1 MKKIQIFIDDANGR
15 RVVSAYE
22 EKLPNGMYKIHY
34 KSGKS
39 YTLCKSELKEEKR
52 KAKEIMGVTSSED
65 VEDVALILDSFKV
78 INAKGESIEM
88 NPIPQSAQ
96 SAKMDN
102 VNKKAKDD
110 TSEIEEK
117 LIRPNVIGESQMKTI
132 DSDGSFIPSDLDE
145 ITAEQKKRLV
155 RGEKILAIDNY
166 FKNIDYHFQRGRGI
180 TVYNTDEYLFDL
192 FVRKLEKS
200 TKRPFKITISDII
213 DSGSLPSINI
223 DEFDS
228 CIIFQNRNIDEFS
241 KIIDE
246 FINSLVF
253 PFHYHH
259 KPIFLLSAIDKTEY
273 SNTIQSS
280 LLHINY
286 NKIVNLLL
294 IEQLDSIVCNDN
306 YLFTSPDLLNQE
318 IDSHL
323 FTPIEQIMS
332 DALID
337 NNITFKPQVR
347 IGRFLVDFVAEIR
360 NTKIII
366 ECDGRDFHNPFHDA
380 ERDKEL
386 KLQGYHILHFTGSE
400 IYNNIES
407 CIEKI
412 QNAALGNTDQN
423 YVIDENL
430 DTSQKKALNHLTG
443 PIRVL
448 APAGSGKTKT
458 LINRIVNLINNG
470 IDPNKILALA
480 FNKKAAEEMKRRLKI
495 KGVPISNRLNEDGV
509 KVRTFHSFGYEIIR
523 DHLHWQF
530 PGAHLERSRTRQLL
544 KDSID
549 RYYQMP
555 HILGKD
561 PLDVFLDALRKTKME
576 LPHIDEV
583 TVEDNGNVVP
593 FGNIFNRYL
602 ELQTQHNFFNFD
614 DMIYLAL
621 RAIIDDNVLRKNLQN
636 QFEYILVDEF
646 QDLNKAQILLMQ
658 ILALPQN
665 NLFIV
670 GDDDQMIYGWRGA
683 EITHILNFNKRYAE
697 SEDCTLSTNYRSNK
711 RIVNHSKWLIDHN
724 SERVE
729 KDIHPLQNKPTGLFE
744 IKLSQSLW
752 HQTVE
757 IKDWILTNK
766 QDHNADWKDFAV
778 LFRYNTFQFIIA
790 MILDSAQIPH
800 TPVDGRRLF
809 NTNVGK
815 DIYRYMRLILFP
827 NECTIDDFSKI
838 LKRPNRSLSNQLINQ
853 ITSWQSFINSPNIAG
868 LQQWQINKLRNVVQK
883 IQIIRQQIHEQIK
896 TSQQLVSII
905 SNEFGLNEFY
915 QDQSRQNID
924 LDDAGDD
931 VLLEVIIAVA
941 KNKPNI
947 EDFFTHVS
955 NSVSDQD
962 RQDDRED
969 ESREDVVI
977 LSTIHKTKGNE
988 YSNVAYFNLDANE
1001 KITEQSDLEEERRVT
1016 YVGVTRAIKNIL
1028 ITAPKK
1034 GYSVFLKELAFNP
1047 DFANLNEVKLNNQLS
1062 HNRRDEGIIQSK
1074 IDTLENRINEIINK
1088 FPELKGDTYNIPNG
1102 FLKNAKTWLRQK
1114 FINRASN
1121 KIDNLENRKSNL
1133 IENKLL
1139 PIQDIIEKINIE
1151 KLHRSILIDA

>member
-1 MKKIQIFIDDANGR
+1 MIIDE
-15 RVVSAYE
+15 Y
-22 EKLPNGMYKIHY
+22 L
-34 KSGKS
+34 
-39 YTLCKSELKEEKR
+39 
-52 KAKEIMGVTSSED
+52 
-65 VEDVALILDSFKV
+65 
-78 INAKGESIEM
+78 
-88 NPIPQSAQ
+88 
-96 SAKMDN
+96 
-102 VNKKAKDD
+102 
-110 TSEIEEK
+110 
-117 LIRPNVIGESQMKTI
+117 
-132 DSDGSFIPSDLDE
+132 
-145 ITAEQKKRLV
+145 
-155 RGEKILAIDNY
+155 
-166 FKNIDYHFQRGRGI
+166 KNIDYYFPRGRGI
-180 TVYNTDEYLFDL
+180 SVYNADEDLFDSISREL
-192 FVRKLEKS
+192 DNS
-200 TKRPFKITISDII
+200 TKHPLKIKISDVV
-213 DSGSLPSINI
+213 DSGSLPLINFG
-223 DEFDS
+223 EYDS
-228 CIIFQNRNIDEFS
+228 CILFQNKDISEFS

-253 PFHYHH
+253 PFYYHK
-259 KPIFLLSAIDKTEY
+259 KPLFLISAIDKTEY
-273 SNTIQSS
+273 SNSLQSG
-280 LLHINY
+280 LLHTDY

-294 IEQLDSIVCNDN
+294 IEQLDSIVQNTT
-306 YLFTSPDLLNQE
+306 YLFTSPDLLEQE
-318 IDSHL
+318 IDSNL
-323 FTPIEQIMS
+323 FTPIEQIMN

-337 NNITFKPQVR
+337 KDITFDPQVK
-347 IGRFLVDFVAEIR
+347 IGRFLVDFVAEIGSI
-360 NTKIII
+360 KIII
-366 ECDGRDFHNPFHDA
+366 ECDGRDFHNPFHDT

-386 KLQGYHILHFTGSE
+386 KLQGYRIIHFTGSE

-407 CIEKI
+407 CVEKI
-412 QNAALGNTDQN
+412 QNSVAGNTDQN
-423 YVIDENL
+423 YVIDDNL
-430 DTSQKKALNHLTG
+430 DSSQKKALNHLTG

-480 FNKKAAEEMKRRLKI
+480 FNKKAKEEMEQ
-495 KGVPISNRLNEDGV
+495 RLNNKQVITSNKLGEDGV
-509 KVRTFHSFGYEIIR
+509 KVRTFHSFGNEIVR

-530 PGAHLERSRTRQLL
+530 PGERLAKSRTRQIL

-549 RYYQMP
+549 PFYQIP
-555 HILGKD
+555 FKRNRD
-561 PLDVFLDALRKTKME
+561 PLDVFLDTLRKTKME

-602 ELQTQHNFFNFD
+602 EMQTQHNFFNFD

-621 RAIIDDNVLRKNLQN
+621 RAIIDDNVLRKDLQN

-658 ILALPQN
+658 ILGLPQN

-683 EITHILNFNKRYAE
+683 EITHILEFNKRYAE
-697 SEDCTLSTNYRSNK
+697 AEDCTLSTNYRSNK
-711 RIVNHSKWLIDHN
+711 RIVNHSRWLIDHN

-729 KDIHPLQNKPTGLFE
+729 KDIHPLPNKPSGILD
-744 IKLSQSLW
+744 IKLSESLW
-752 HQTVE
+752 HQAVE
-757 IKDWILTNK
+757 IRDWIQNNN
-766 QDHNADWKDFAV
+766 QNENFEWKDFAV
-778 LFRYNTFQFIIA
+778 LYRYNTFQFIIA
-790 MILDSAQIPH
+790 MILDSAQIQH

-809 NTNVGK
+809 QTNVGK
-815 DIYRYMRLILFP
+815 DIFSYMRLILYP
-827 NECTIDDFSKI
+827 EECSSEDFARI
-838 LKRPNRSLSNQLINQ
+838 LKRPNRSLSNQIINQ
-853 ITSWQSFINSPNIAG
+853 ITSWRSFLNSPNING
-868 LQQWQINKLRNVVQK
+868 LQQWQINKLQNVVRK
-883 IQIIRQQIHEQIK
+883 VEIIRQRIPEQIES
-896 TSQQLVSII
+896 SQQLISII
-905 SNEFGLNEFY
+905 SNEFGLSEFY
-915 QDQSRQNID
+915 QDQTRQNID

-1047 DFANLNEVKLNNQLS
+1047 DFAGLTEVKLNNQLS

-1102 FLKNAKTWLRQK
+1102 FLKNAKTWLRQQ
-1114 FINRASN
+1114 FVNRASN
-1121 KIDNLENRKSNL
+1121 KIDNLENRKLNL
-1133 IENKLL
+1133 IDTKLL
-1139 PIQDIIEKINIE
+1139 PIQDMIEKIKIE
-1151 KLHRSILIDA
+1151 KSHREILNNE

>member
-1 MKKIQIFIDDANGR
+1 MIIDE
-15 RVVSAYE
+15 Y
-22 EKLPNGMYKIHY
+22 L
-34 KSGKS
+34 
-39 YTLCKSELKEEKR
+39 
-52 KAKEIMGVTSSED
+52 
-65 VEDVALILDSFKV
+65 
-78 INAKGESIEM
+78 
-88 NPIPQSAQ
+88 
-96 SAKMDN
+96 
-102 VNKKAKDD
+102 
-110 TSEIEEK
+110 
-117 LIRPNVIGESQMKTI
+117 
-132 DSDGSFIPSDLDE
+132 
-145 ITAEQKKRLV
+145 
-155 RGEKILAIDNY
+155 
-166 FKNIDYHFQRGRGI
+166 KNIDYYFPRGRGI
-180 TVYNTDEYLFDL
+180 SVYNADEDLFDSISREL
-192 FVRKLEKS
+192 DNS
-200 TKRPFKITISDII
+200 TKHPLKIKISDVV
-213 DSGSLPSINI
+213 DSGSLPLINFG
-223 DEFDS
+223 EYDS
-228 CIIFQNRNIDEFS
+228 CILFQNKDISEFS

-253 PFHYHH
+253 PFYYHK
-259 KPIFLLSAIDKTEY
+259 KPLFLISAIDKTEY
-273 SNTIQSS
+273 SNSLQSG
-280 LLHINY
+280 LLHTDY

-294 IEQLDSIVCNDN
+294 IEQLDSIVQNTT
-306 YLFTSPDLLNQE
+306 YLFTSPDLLEQE
-318 IDSHL
+318 IDSNL
-323 FTPIEQIMS
+323 FTPIEQIMN

-337 NNITFKPQVR
+337 KDITFDPQVK
-347 IGRFLVDFVAEIR
+347 IGRFLVDFVAEIGSI
-360 NTKIII
+360 KIII
-366 ECDGRDFHNPFHDA
+366 ECDGRDFHNPFHDT

-407 CIEKI
+407 CVEKI
-412 QNAALGNTDQN
+412 QNSVAGNTDQN
-423 YVIDENL
+423 YVIDDNL
-430 DTSQKKALNHLTG
+430 DSSQKKALNHLTG

-480 FNKKAAEEMKRRLKI
+480 FNKKAKDEMEQ
-495 KGVPISNRLNEDGV
+495 RLNDKQVTTSNKLSEDGV

-621 RAIIDDNVLRKNLQN
+621 RAIIDDNVLRNNLQN

-658 ILALPQN
+658 ILGLPQN

-683 EITHILNFNKRYAE
+683 EITHILEFNKRYAE
-697 SEDCTLSTNYRSNK
+697 AEDCTLSTNYRSNK
-711 RIVNHSKWLIDHN
+711 RIVNHSRWLIDHN

-729 KDIHPLQNKPTGLFE
+729 KDIHPLPNKPSGILD
-744 IKLSQSLW
+744 IKLSESLW
-752 HQTVE
+752 HQAVE
-757 IKDWILTNK
+757 IRDWIQNNN
-766 QDHNADWKDFAV
+766 QNENFEWKDFAV

-815 DIYRYMRLILFP
+815 DIYRYMRLILYP
-827 NECTIDDFSKI
+827 EECSSEDFARI
-838 LKRPNRSLSNQLINQ
+838 LKRPNRSLSNQIINQ
-853 ITSWQSFINSPNIAG
+853 ITSWRSFLNSPNING
-868 LQQWQINKLRNVVQK
+868 LQQWQINKLQNVVRK
-883 IQIIRQQIHEQIK
+883 VEIIRQRIPEQIES
-896 TSQQLVSII
+896 SQKLISMI
-905 SNEFGLNEFY
+905 SNEFGLKEFY
-915 QDQSRQNID
+915 QDQTRQNID

-941 KNKPNI
+941 RSKPNI
-947 EDFFTHVS
+947 EDLFTYVY
-955 NSVSDQD
+955 NSLFDEND
-962 RQDDRED
+962 KFNPDDEAQRD
-969 ESREDVVI
+969 EVV
-977 LSTIHKTKGNE
+977 LTTIHKTKGNE
-988 YSNVAYFNLDANE
+988 YSNVAYFNLESKDRM
-1001 KITEQSDLEEERRVT
+1001 TEQSDIEEERRVT

-1028 ITAPKK
+1028 ITAPKN
-1034 GYSVFLKELAFNP
+1034 GYSTFLNELAFNP
-1047 DFANLNEVKLNNQLS
+1047 DFAGLTEVKLNNQLS
-1062 HNRRDEGIIQSK
+1062 HNRRGEGITQSK
-1074 IDTLENRINEIINK
+1074 IDTIENRINELINK

-1102 FLKNAKTWLRQK
+1102 FLKNAKTWLRQQ
-1114 FINRASN
+1114 FVNRASN
-1121 KIDNLENRKSNL
+1121 KIDNLENRKLNL
-1133 IENKLL
+1133 IDTKLL
-1139 PIQDIIEKINIE
+1139 PIQDMIEKIKIE
-1151 KLHRSILIDA
+1151 KSHREILNNE

>member
-1 MKKIQIFIDDANGR
+1 MIIDK
-15 RVVSAYE
+15 Y
-22 EKLPNGMYKIHY
+22 L
-34 KSGKS
+34 
-39 YTLCKSELKEEKR
+39 
-52 KAKEIMGVTSSED
+52 
-65 VEDVALILDSFKV
+65 
-78 INAKGESIEM
+78 
-88 NPIPQSAQ
+88 
-96 SAKMDN
+96 
-102 VNKKAKDD
+102 
-110 TSEIEEK
+110 
-117 LIRPNVIGESQMKTI
+117 
-132 DSDGSFIPSDLDE
+132 
-145 ITAEQKKRLV
+145 
-155 RGEKILAIDNY
+155 
-166 FKNIDYHFQRGRGI
+166 KNIDYYFPRGRGVS
-180 TVYNTDEYLFDL
+180 VYNADENLFDSL
-192 FVRKLEKS
+192 SRELDNS
-200 TKRPFKITISDII
+200 TKHPLKIKTSDVV
-213 DSGSLPSINI
+213 DSGSLPSINFG
-223 DEFDS
+223 EYDS
-228 CIIFQNRNIDEFS
+228 FIIFQNKDISEFS

-253 PFHYHH
+253 PFYYHK
-259 KPIFLLSAIDKTEY
+259 KPLFLISAIDKTEY
-273 SNTIQSS
+273 SNSIQSG
-280 LLHINY
+280 LLHTDY

-294 IEQLDSIVCNDN
+294 IEQLDSIIQNTT

-323 FTPIEQIMS
+323 FTPIEQIMN

-337 NNITFKPQVR
+337 KDITFNSQVK
-347 IGRFLVDFVAEIR
+347 IGRFLVDFVAEIGSI
-360 NTKIII
+360 KIII
-366 ECDGRDFHNPFHDA
+366 ECDGRDFHNPFHDT

-407 CIEKI
+407 CVEKI
-412 QNAALGNTDQN
+412 QNSVAGNTDQN
-423 YVIDENL
+423 YVIDDNL
-430 DTSQKKALNHLTG
+430 DSSQKKALNHLTG

-480 FNKKAAEEMKRRLKI
+480 FNKKAKDEMEQ
-495 KGVPISNRLNEDGV
+495 RLNDKQVTTSNKLSEDGV

-621 RAIIDDNVLRKNLQN
+621 RAIIDDNVLRNNLQN

-658 ILALPQN
+658 ILGLPQN

-683 EITHILNFNKRYAE
+683 EITHILEFNKRYAE
-697 SEDCTLSTNYRSNK
+697 AEDCTLSTNYRSNK
-711 RIVNHSKWLIDHN
+711 RIVNHSRWLIDHN

-729 KDIHPLQNKPTGLFE
+729 KDIHPLPNKPSGILD
-744 IKLSQSLW
+744 IKLSESLW
-752 HQTVE
+752 HQAVE
-757 IKDWILTNK
+757 IRDWIQNNN
-766 QDHNADWKDFAV
+766 QNENFEWKDFAV

-815 DIYRYMRLILFP
+815 DIYRYMRLILYP
-827 NECTIDDFSKI
+827 EECSSEDFARI
-838 LKRPNRSLSNQLINQ
+838 LKRPNRSLSNQIINQ
-853 ITSWQSFINSPNIAG
+853 ITSWRSFLNSPNING
-868 LQQWQINKLRNVVQK
+868 LQQWQINKLQNVVRK
-883 IQIIRQQIHEQIK
+883 VEIIRQRIPEQIES
-896 TSQQLVSII
+896 SQKLISMI
-905 SNEFGLNEFY
+905 SNEFGLKEFY
-915 QDQSRQNID
+915 QDQTRQNID

-941 KNKPNI
+941 RSKPNI
-947 EDFFTHVS
+947 EDLFTYVY
-955 NSVSDQD
+955 NSLFDEND
-962 RQDDRED
+962 KFNPDDEAQRD
-969 ESREDVVI
+969 EVV
-977 LSTIHKTKGNE
+977 LTTIHKTKGNE
-988 YSNVAYFNLDANE
+988 YSNVAYFNLESKDRM
-1001 KITEQSDLEEERRVT
+1001 TEQSDIEEERRVT

-1028 ITAPKK
+1028 ITAPKN
-1034 GYSVFLKELAFNP
+1034 GYSTFLNELAFNP
-1047 DFANLNEVKLNNQLS
+1047 DFAGLTEVKLNNQLS

-1074 IDTLENRINEIINK
+1074 IDTLENRINELINK

-1102 FLKNAKTWLRQK
+1102 FLKNAKTWLRQQ
-1114 FINRASN
+1114 FVNRASN
-1121 KIDNLENRKSNL
+1121 KIDNLENRKLNL
-1133 IENKLL
+1133 IDTKLL
-1139 PIQDIIEKINIE
+1139 PIQDMIEKIKIE
-1151 KLHRSILIDA
+1151 KSHREILNNE

>member
-1 MKKIQIFIDDANGR
+1 MI
-15 RVVSAYE
+15 
-22 EKLPNGMYKIHY
+22 
-34 KSGKS
+34 
-39 YTLCKSELKEEKR
+39 
-52 KAKEIMGVTSSED
+52 
-65 VEDVALILDSFKV
+65 
-78 INAKGESIEM
+78 
-88 NPIPQSAQ
+88 
-96 SAKMDN
+96 
-102 VNKKAKDD
+102 
-110 TSEIEEK
+110 
-117 LIRPNVIGESQMKTI
+117 
-132 DSDGSFIPSDLDE
+132 
-145 ITAEQKKRLV
+145 
-155 RGEKILAIDNY
+155 IDNY
-166 FKNIDYHFQRGRGI
+166 FKNIDYYFPRGRGI
-180 TVYNTDEYLFDL
+180 AVYNTDENLFDSFL
-192 FVRKLEKS
+192 RKLENS
-200 TKRPFKITISDII
+200 TKRPFKITISDVT
-213 DSGSLPSINI
+213 DDGSLPSIDI

-228 CIIFQNRNIDEFS
+228 CIIFQNKSIDKLS

-253 PFHYHH
+253 PFYYHH
-259 KPIFLLSAIDKTEY
+259 KPIFLLSTIDKTEY
-273 SNTIQSS
+273 SNTIQSG
-280 LLHINY
+280 LLHTNY

-294 IEQLDSIVCNDN
+294 IEQLDSIVQNNN

-318 IDSHL
+318 IDSQL
-323 FTPIEQIMS
+323 YTPIEQIMN

-337 NNITFKPQVR
+337 KNITLEPQVR
-347 IGRFLVDFVAEIR
+347 IGRFLVDFLVEIG
-360 NTKIII
+360 NKEIIV
-366 ECDGRDFHNPFHDA
+366 ECDGRDFHNPFHDK

-386 KLQGYHILHFTGSE
+386 KLQGYHIIHFTGSE
-400 IYNNIES
+400 IYNNIEY
-407 CIEKI
+407 CVEKI
-412 QNAALGNTDQN
+412 QNIVTGNTNQTFIIDDYLDQ
-423 YVIDENL
+423 
-430 DTSQKKALNHLTG
+430 SQRKALNHLTG

-448 APAGSGKTKT
+448 APAGSGKTTT
-458 LINRIVNLINNG
+458 LINRIVNLINFG

-480 FNKKAAEEMKRRLKI
+480 FNKKAAEEMKQ
-495 KGVPISNRLNEDGV
+495 RLNDKQVITSNKLDEGGV

-530 PGAHLERSRTRQLL
+530 PGKHLERSRTRQIL

-549 RYYQMP
+549 PFYQIP
-555 HILGKD
+555 FRRNRD

-583 TVEDNGNVVP
+583 TVEDNGKVVP

-683 EITHILNFNKRYAE
+683 EITHILDFNKRYAE

-711 RIVNHSKWLIDHN
+711 RIVNHSRWLIDHN

-729 KDIHPLQNKPTGLFE
+729 KDIHPLPNKPSGLFE

-752 HQTVE
+752 HQAVE
-757 IKDWILTNK
+757 IKDWILANK
-766 QDHNADWKDFAV
+766 QEQNADWKNFAV

-809 NTNVGK
+809 QTNVGK
-815 DIYRYMRLILFP
+815 DIYSYLRLILFP
-827 NECTIDDFSKI
+827 EECSGDDFSRI

-853 ITSWQSFINSPNIAG
+853 ITSWRSFINSPNITG

-883 IQIIRQQIHEQIK
+883 VQIIRQQKPEQIES
-896 TSQQLVSII
+896 SQQLVSTI
-905 SNEFGLNEFY
+905 SNEFGLKEFY
-915 QDQSRQNID
+915 QDQTRQNID

-947 EDFFTHVS
+947 EDFFAHVY
-955 NSVSDQD
+955 NSIFDEGNQFEPD
-962 RQDDRED
+962 DERQRD
-969 ESREDVVI
+969 EVV
-977 LSTIHKTKGNE
+977 LTTIHKTKGNE

-1001 KITEQSDLEEERRVT
+1001 RITEQSDFEEERRVT

-1028 ITAPKK
+1028 ITASEN
-1034 GYSVFLKELAFNP
+1034 GYSRFLNELAFNP
-1047 DFANLNEVKLNNQLS
+1047 DFTNLSEVKLNNLLS
-1062 HNRRDEGIIQSK
+1062 HKRRDEGISQNQIK
-1074 IDTLENRINEIINK
+1074 NIENRINAILEK
-1088 FPELKGDTYNIPNG
+1088 FPELKGEKYDILNG
-1102 FLKNAKTWLRQK
+1102 ILKNAKTWLRQK
-1114 FINRASN
+1114 LINRASN
-1121 KIDNLENRKSNL
+1121 KIDNWEDRKSNL
-1133 IENKLL
+1133 IESELL
-1139 PIQDIIEKINIE
+1139 PIQDMIEKIEIE
-1151 KLHRSILIDA
+1151 KLHRSILNSV